1 MVVEGRMDTK
11 PLETQKRFSR
21 FSLRALLL
29 LFIPLSIVLSIY
41 GYVER
46 QRQRAINSWNEIASK
61 GVDAHV
67 SEVGM
72 DLTMSFKNGNVNDDD
87 LDGFIPAFNGYAPKG
102 FGKIIRMEL
111 CGSNVSTS
119 AIEQFRHAVPDCEI
133 IR

>member
-87 LDGFIPAFNGYAPKG
+87 LDGFCSRVQWLCSEG
-102 FGKIIRMEL
+102 IRK
-111 CGSNVSTS
+111 N
-119 AIEQFRHAVPDCEI
+119 H
-133 IR
+133 